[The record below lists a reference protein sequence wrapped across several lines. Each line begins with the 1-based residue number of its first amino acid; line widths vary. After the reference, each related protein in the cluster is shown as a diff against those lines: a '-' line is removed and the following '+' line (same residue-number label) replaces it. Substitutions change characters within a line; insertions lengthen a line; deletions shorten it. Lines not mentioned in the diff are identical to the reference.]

1 MLLAVPATTG
11 EAEESSRSS
20 KQHSS
25 SRSSK
30 QQGSPWR
37 IEVIVVR
44 PLCPD
49 PSVPNVRSVRK
60 CPGLPRV
67 VPLWCPRNPQV
78 SRNNQ
83 QCWGSV
89 PRDTGVCV
97 CVTLVL
103 RHLLGQDWLNWGADQ
118 QWLRITRNSDLWLR
132 WFCHRGC
139 GQQHRGHYEQER
151 LTHKIWERAVEPIL
165 SIS

>member
-1 MLLAVPATTG
+1 MWFESWQLEILWNSCRCRRSTGVLSDLGLHFDHPDVLSRFKMLLAVPATTG

-97 CVTLVL
+97 CVSPLYWDISWD
-103 RHLLGQDWLNWGADQ
+103 RIDWIGVQIN
-118 QWLRITRNSDLWLR
+118 N
-132 WFCHRGC
+132 GC
-139 GQQHRGHYEQER
+139 G
-151 LTHKIWERAVEPIL
+151 
-165 SIS
+165 

>member
-60 CPGLPRV
+60 CPGLPLV

-89 PRDTGVCV
+89 PRDSGVCV

-103 RHLLGQDWLNWGADQ
+103 RHLLGQDWLNWAADQ
-118 QWLRITRNSDLWLR
+118 QWLRITRNSDWDGFVIEVVDNNIEVIMNKKGSLTR
-132 WFCHRGC
+132 SGRGLLNP
-139 GQQHRGHYEQER
+139 Y
-151 LTHKIWERAVEPIL
+151 
-165 SIS
+165 